1 MSSET
6 EGAKG
11 GREGMEGKK
20 KRKESENTTKEHDS
34 IDSDSPVIQTFLS
47 FRTEMDS
54 HHDKYERL
62 VKISRDITIA
72 SKRIIFNLHRAVG
85 SPDMESV
92 FKECITKFSS
102 LSPLISSIEQEISQ
116 LDPHRYSRAFSNG
129 YQELVEALTFYHFLR
144 FNSLVS
150 FQHLAPFFKGTL
162 LIMDYVLGVLDLTGE
177 MMRACISAITAGD
190 RELPLQVCSFMKEM
204 NSHLQQF
211 RHFSPKELS
220 SKLRTL
226 SSSLLKVEKACYS
239 LHLRGS
245 SLALT
250 AFDEDPDRRSPDLFE
265 FKRDD

>member
-85 SPDMESV
+85 VFVSPYSYSYGTICSR
-92 FKECITKFSS
+92 KEDAKY
-102 LSPLISSIEQEISQ
+102 SI
-116 LDPHRYSRAFSNG
+116 RN
-129 YQELVEALTFYHFLR
+129 
-144 FNSLVS
+144 NSL
-150 FQHLAPFFKGTL
+150 FK
-162 LIMDYVLGVLDLTGE
+162 
-177 MMRACISAITAGD
+177 
-190 RELPLQVCSFMKEM
+190 
-204 NSHLQQF
+204 
-211 RHFSPKELS
+211 
-220 SKLRTL
+220 
-226 SSSLLKVEKACYS
+226 
-239 LHLRGS
+239 
-245 SLALT
+245 
-250 AFDEDPDRRSPDLFE
+250 
-265 FKRDD
+265 